1 MKIGFN
7 EATALECKGQSLI
20 ADLEA
25 CEKYGFDYIE
35 IRFDCIK
42 DYLKEHTLE
51 ELADWFKNHRLKP
64 WAYNTLIFFNQRDE
78 AGVKEIDEETEF
90 IMEVSKAIGMKM
102 LITVPSFDV
111 KDKSVSEIKEEAVE
125 RLRYLSDK
133 VGEDIKISLEFCGA
147 PNCSI
152 NQFGTAY
159 DVVKAVDRS
168 NVGITVDT
176 FHFHEMCSKLEDLK
190 AADGNKIFAYHLN
203 DCEDLPLGSCGD
215 DKRLWPGEGVVD
227 HEGIASALKDI
238 GFDGVCTIEEFRPE
252 YYEMS
257 HDENVKKAAEVTR
270 EFVNKNFYKG
280 GTLMTAYEETLH
292 VNPEKNFEE
301 LNNEF
306 AKVKL
311 SEKLAYCVGDPALTV
326 IYTLANTLLV
336 YFYTNVIGLSA
347 GIIGM
352 IMLLSRGF
360 DGVSDIIMGTI
371 IDRTHSKY
379 GKARVWILR
388 LVVPYA
394 IAAVLLMTVPN
405 TTTSLQAIYVFITYN
420 LLNTVM
426 YTGISQPFHTLGS
439 LMSRDKHERETIS
452 NIRMAL
458 SITASMVVTAWTLP
472 IINWT
477 ADKINNTQLA
487 WIIVTGVFAAIS
499 VFILLNTFRCCKE
512 RVAVAGKIEEKIPVF
527 TALKLMVQ
535 NRYFLISL
543 GLMLFY
549 TVYQIIL
556 GIDLTYYCQYVMN
569 DVNLVMPL
577 SMAEKIPMIF
587 IILLLPKLI
596 PKYGKR
602 NLIVSGC
609 ILGIVGQVMF
619 LFNDTSVPLA
629 IVSSVIRGIGMS
641 PFYGVQYSLPSDA
654 IEYGQWKTGKRIEGL
669 MFSSMSFGQ
678 KFGAGITNAV
688 LGAVLSMV
696 GYNGMAKT
704 AAQQAPAAISVI
716 KFTYLYVPII
726 VWVVMMLITM
736 CYKLDKTYKQMMAE
750 LSVRE
755 LSGKL

>member
-1 MKIGFN
+1 
-7 EATALECKGQSLI
+7 
-20 ADLEA
+20 
-25 CEKYGFDYIE
+25 
-35 IRFDCIK
+35 
-42 DYLKEHTLE
+42 
-51 ELADWFKNHRLKP
+51 
-64 WAYNTLIFFNQRDE
+64 
-78 AGVKEIDEETEF
+78 
-90 IMEVSKAIGMKM
+90 
-102 LITVPSFDV
+102 
-111 KDKSVSEIKEEAVE
+111 
-125 RLRYLSDK
+125 
-133 VGEDIKISLEFCGA
+133 
-147 PNCSI
+147 
-152 NQFGTAY
+152 
-159 DVVKAVDRS
+159 
-168 NVGITVDT
+168 
-176 FHFHEMCSKLEDLK
+176 
-190 AADGNKIFAYHLN
+190 
-203 DCEDLPLGSCGD
+203 
-215 DKRLWPGEGVVD
+215 
-227 HEGIASALKDI
+227 
-238 GFDGVCTIEEFRPE
+238 
-252 YYEMS
+252 
-257 HDENVKKAAEVTR
+257 
-270 EFVNKNFYKG
+270 
-280 GTLMTAYEETLH
+280 MTAYEETLH

-556 GIDLTYYCQYVMN
+556 GI
-569 DVNLVMPL
+569 
-577 SMAEKIPMIF
+577 
-587 IILLLPKLI
+587 
-596 PKYGKR
+596 
-602 NLIVSGC
+602 
-609 ILGIVGQVMF
+609 VGQVMF

>member
-1 MKIGFN
+1 
-7 EATALECKGQSLI
+7 
-20 ADLEA
+20 
-25 CEKYGFDYIE
+25 
-35 IRFDCIK
+35 
-42 DYLKEHTLE
+42 
-51 ELADWFKNHRLKP
+51 
-64 WAYNTLIFFNQRDE
+64 
-78 AGVKEIDEETEF
+78 
-90 IMEVSKAIGMKM
+90 
-102 LITVPSFDV
+102 
-111 KDKSVSEIKEEAVE
+111 
-125 RLRYLSDK
+125 
-133 VGEDIKISLEFCGA
+133 
-147 PNCSI
+147 
-152 NQFGTAY
+152 
-159 DVVKAVDRS
+159 
-168 NVGITVDT
+168 
-176 FHFHEMCSKLEDLK
+176 
-190 AADGNKIFAYHLN
+190 
-203 DCEDLPLGSCGD
+203 
-215 DKRLWPGEGVVD
+215 
-227 HEGIASALKDI
+227 
-238 GFDGVCTIEEFRPE
+238 
-252 YYEMS
+252 
-257 HDENVKKAAEVTR
+257 
-270 EFVNKNFYKG
+270 
-280 GTLMTAYEETLH
+280 MTAYEETLH
-292 VNPEKNFEE
+292 LNPEKNIEE
-301 LNNEF
+301 INNEF

-311 SEKLAYCVGDPALTV
+311 SEILAYCVGDPALTV

-512 RVAVAGKIEEKIPVF
+512 RVAVAGKKEEKIPVF

-609 ILGIVGQVMF
+609 ILGI
-619 LFNDTSVPLA
+619 
-629 IVSSVIRGIGMS
+629 GMS

-654 IEYGQWKTGKRIEGL
+654 IEYGQWKTGIRIEGL

-696 GYNGMAKT
+696 GYNGKAKT

-736 CYKLDKTYKQMMAE
+736 CYKLDKTNKQMMAE